1 MTQGSFRK
9 GPNFIHPEASS
20 AVGSRNSV
28 HRDGR
33 DEYKESKL
41 IIDEEVDKVLNHVT
55 TKLPPEVLEKLHVG
69 GNVKEVLHNYYNQGL
84 QNMFNRYLVTTED
97 ELGKKFRDMV
107 DEQEHQN
114 KQGYTPKDIGDLIN
128 SISSRENFN
137 NEVLEKSI
145 ANVYG
150 NLQNH
155 LEDGVSHLERSTLKL
170 LNEKC
175 DIGALLNSRHSSSI
189 LKCNFSDNALKA
201 ESVTDVTL
209 ILNIV
214 ESELIEPIYH
224 YQVAS
229 EVIIR
234 NVLSEHILKVVDT
247 EVEEYNNELVDR
259 KLKGLNKSN
268 RIFETFKKLE
278 ENIGFENE
286 TVDSKQFGY
295 ISKRIIDAIKGIEA
309 EIDLVDFDPLNVRE
323 NVQRVLDDENIRNKG
338 YNTAVNALISILDT
352 SHLGYQHIEN
362 FKNCRKTLIREYA
375 DINRHELPD
384 ENYSLTLTFR
394 DDLQLRE
401 ERIAYCQQ
409 MEEFAAE
416 TNKLVRVFDKIQEE
430 EKEEQGFLDYED
442 ITNQVFDDGKKKKP
456 ESVEFERNKNISIWD
471 EISFILPEKD
481 EVEKLSETFII
492 QRRVLKKKFTSLRKQ
507 TSLLFKY
514 DYPQERIILEQR
526 LDFLEEKFDQFC
538 QQFNPFQAHPGLF
551 LEFLASSIKR
561 RETTVIAMS
570 NVISQFLSKIST
582 GFTDSSFDEY
592 HRQKEEAALIS
603 NNSQDFAAAI

>member
-1 MTQGSFRK
+1 MTQGTFRK
-9 GPNFIHPEASS
+9 GPNIIHPEESS
-20 AVGSRNSV
+20 AVGSRNSAY
-28 HRDGR
+28 RDGR
-33 DEYKESKL
+33 DEYKEARI

-55 TKLPPEVLEKLHVG
+55 AKLPPEVLEKLHVG

-97 ELGKKFRDMV
+97 EMAKKFRDLV
-107 DEQEHQN
+107 DEQEYN
-114 KQGYTPKDIGDLIN
+114 NSKGYAPKDIGNLIN
-128 SISSRENFN
+128 TISSREKFN
-137 NEVLEKSI
+137 NAVLEQSI
-145 ANVYG
+145 VNVYG
-150 NLQNH
+150 NLQDH
-155 LEDGVSHLERSTLKL
+155 LEDGISRLEGSTLKL

-175 DIGALLNSRHSSSI
+175 DIGALLNSQHSSSI
-189 LKCNFSDNALKA
+189 LKCNFSDNPLKA
-201 ESVTDVTL
+201 ETVSDVTL
-209 ILNIV
+209 ILNVV

-234 NVLSEHILKVVDT
+234 NVLSEHILNVVNK
-247 EVEEYNNELVDR
+247 EVEDYNSELMDQ
-259 KLKGLNKSN
+259 KLKGLNRSN
-268 RIFETFKKLE
+268 KVFETFKKLE
-278 ENIGFENE
+278 ENIGFEDE
-286 TVDSKQFGY
+286 TADSKQFSY
-295 ISKRIIDAIKGIEA
+295 IAKRIIDAIQGIEA

-323 NVQRVLDDENIRNKG
+323 NVQRVLDDENIRNRG

-352 SHLGYQHIEN
+352 SNLGYQHIEN

-375 DINRHELPD
+375 DVNQHELPD

-409 MEEFAAE
+409 MDEFEAE
-416 TNKLVRVFDKIQEE
+416 TNKLVRVFDRIQEE
-430 EKEEQGFLDYED
+430 EKAEQGFLDYED
-442 ITNQVFDDGKKKKP
+442 IANEIFSEGKKKKQ

-481 EVEKLSETFII
+481 DIEKLSETFIV
-492 QRRVLKKKFTSLRKQ
+492 QRRILKKKFSSLRKQ

-570 NVISQFLSKIST
+570 NVISQFLAKIST

-592 HRQKEEAALIS
+592 HRNKAELSSSS
-603 NNSQDFAAAI
+603 NNQQFAAAI